1 MRISWSISCLLS
13 LLLVANC
20 TLPIGNNRV
29 KHAPTNISEYT
40 QRYIE
45 SPYRSVARID
55 VADGSGTAFAIG
67 PRTLLT
73 AGHVCES
80 VAFKPTEPMTLTVML
95 GDGTWMKSTAKVWAT
110 AIYQDH
116 DLCLLRTSRRV
127 LVPLRVASK
136 APEHGDK
143 VSIYG
148 APLGLLGALTEGRVA
163 TPILTLEEA
172 DGRRMQY
179 LMLAC
184 SSTHGNSGSPV
195 LNARGEVIGV
205 LVAGFENY
213 TQLGLA
219 VPLKYIQR
227 FLNEQ
232 NVEF

>member
-1 MRISWSISCLLS
+1 MQLKSTVSFLLLILLS
-13 LLLVANC
+13 TNC
-20 TLPIGNNRV
+20 SHLEDGQ
-29 KHAPTNISEYT
+29 APNAVSNEFEYT
-40 QRYIE
+40 NLSAQTL
-45 SPYRSVARID
+45 SRSVARID

-73 AGHVCES
+73 AGHVCAS
-80 VAFKPTEPMTLTVML
+80 VAFKPTEPMSLLIMM
-95 GDGTWMKSTAKVWAT
+95 GDGTWMRSTAKVWPI
-110 AIYQDH
+110 AIYRDH
-116 DLCLLRTSRRV
+116 DLCLLQTSRRV
-127 LVPLRVASK
+127 LVPLRVSSK
-136 APEHGDK
+136 PPQHGDK

-148 APLGLLGALTEGRVA
+148 APLGLLGALTEGSVA

-184 SSTHGNSGSPV
+184 SATHGNSGSPV

-219 VPLKYIQR
+219 VPLRYIQR